1 MFENKFPILAIF
13 LLIFL
18 TVGIA
23 SASENITDERALDD
37 QSSCQCLDEA
47 PSDEIRNNESLPAVD
62 VESKTATKI
71 ETCNV
76 NAYYKEN
83 SKLVGYLKDNGG
95 QPVSHKRVSISINE
109 KTYEKITDDDGK
121 ILLKLNLK
129 PGTYSANI
137 KFDGMTTSLQAMQMR
152 LLK

>member
-1 MFENKFPILAIF
+1 MFENKFPILAIL

-18 TVGIA
+18 TAGMA
-23 SASENITDERALDD
+23 SASENITDEMALDD

-71 ETCNV
+71 ETSNV

-83 SKLVGYLKDNGG
+83 S
-95 QPVSHKRVSISINE
+95 SW
-109 KTYEKITDDDGK
+109 
-121 ILLKLNLK
+121 LL
-129 PGTYSANI
+129 I
-137 KFDGMTTSLQAMQMR
+137 
-152 LLK
+152 